1 MERNLA
7 RTLALA
13 AAVALTAHASA
24 QDPDRP
30 VSRPGG
36 PPPGSPPSLP
46 AGMTEDQM
54 WTVPTEADWAKPVL
68 VPFQRTWEDA
78 VAVSMETGKPI
89 LLCIN
94 MDGEIASE
102 HYAGILYRS
111 PEFAARLEPYVC
123 IAASVYRHTPRDHDE
138 RGNRIPCPR
147 LGSMTCGEHIAIEP
161 FLYERYMDGTRISPR
176 HIMVELD
183 GKEVFDVYH
192 AWDIQSVVTT
202 VVDGIANR
210 TITPEPIVRG
220 DRSLVE
226 RVRSRD
232 IADRLAVEEAFKN
245 GDQAL
250 RDQLLAAA
258 HEHPDAAPIDLL
270 RLAVFGLSEDQAQAA
285 RQTLARIEDPNA
297 VDLVAEALRVP

>member
-1 MERNLA
+1 MERTPV
-7 RTLALA
+7 RSLALVA
-13 AAVALTAHASA
+13 AAALAVHATA

-102 HYAGILYRS
+102 HYAGILYRT

-123 IAASVYRHTPRDHDE
+123 ISASVYRHTPRDHDE
-138 RGNRIPCPR
+138 RGNRIQCPR

-192 AWDIQSVVTT
+192 AWDI
-202 VVDGIANR
+202 
-210 TITPEPIVRG
+210 
-220 DRSLVE
+220 
-226 RVRSRD
+226 
-232 IADRLAVEEAFKN
+232 K
-245 GDQAL
+245 
-250 RDQLLAAA
+250 
-258 HEHPDAAPIDLL
+258 
-270 RLAVFGLSEDQAQAA
+270 
-285 RQTLARIEDPNA
+285 
-297 VDLVAEALRVP
+297 